1 MKTRDKYLIES
12 KEEQKN
18 YFLNSLVSHIREY
31 KKVLESEMGFI
42 NNTVLAN
49 EIGNIILSSIDKAL
63 TKKESDFVK
72 KVLKSGKPLLTYG
85 KGSKK

>member
-18 YFLNSLVSHIREY
+18 YFLNSLVANIRAY
-31 KKVLESEMGFI
+31 KKDLEAEMGFV

-49 EIGNIILSSIDKAL
+49 ELGNLILSSIDKAL